1 MKLDETSLD
10 QVFPESWKTV
20 QASGSLRNIL
30 LALKK
35 DIRAEEVTLGTFT
48 VNPMEE
54 FTVSFFLKNK
64 KHFSDNSLTW
74 RIMGLKSPMTAPN
87 YIPTDIPT
95 ATLSLTT
102 TPKST
107 ATASFT
113 LTSADTHTTKITLT
127 VTTGNAGTSKDISLN
142 VNTTVSV
149 YEMKSRI
156 LFSKLLFL
164 KKRLL
169 SSHDII

>member
-54 FTVSFFLKNK
+54 FT
-64 KHFSDNSLTW
+64 HFSDNSLTW

-142 VNTTVSV
+142 VNTTTS
-149 YEMKSRI
+149 
-156 LFSKLLFL
+156 
-164 KKRLL
+164 
-169 SSHDII
+169 